1 MKIITLLLSILIL
14 KSCTSGKNL
23 ATGIK
28 EKLNSLAN
36 NPCYNKETKEI
47 EVGCKK

>member
-14 KSCTSGKNL
+14 ASCSSGKNL

-28 EKLNSLAN
+28 DKLKSLAN
-36 NPCYNKETKEI
+36 NPCYNEETKKV

>member
-1 MKIITLLLSILIL
+1 MKKITLLLTILIL
-14 KSCTSGKNL
+14 TSCSNGKNL

-28 EKLNSLAN
+28 EKLKDLAN
-36 NPCYNKETKEI
+36 NPCYNKETKVV